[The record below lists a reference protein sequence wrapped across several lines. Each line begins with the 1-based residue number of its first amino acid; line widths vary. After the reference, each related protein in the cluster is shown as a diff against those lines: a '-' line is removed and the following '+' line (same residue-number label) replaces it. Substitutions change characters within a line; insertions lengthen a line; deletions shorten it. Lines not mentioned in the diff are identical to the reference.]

1 MSLLLSRG
9 RLLSRPVRACVHAS
23 TPKSFAT
30 LAEGAEGEEG
40 EFSPDAEVKFESNEP
55 TFMTTLTFS
64 EQGIKAMIE
73 KDIDREKVSVMRGVE

>member
-30 LAEGAEGEEG
+30 LAEGEEG